1 MNIRPYN
8 RVSVV
13 AVGLCVL
20 VTMGGCSK
28 SVQVG
33 TQDQAMVPGPKV
45 AKQAEAPTV
54 SSPQEEVRVTEPP
67 VVEAPRPA
75 EPAPAPVEQPAE
87 KAVEQPAEKVAEQPA
102 EKAAEQPAEKAAE
115 QPAAVA
121 PAPVAPASKLAELA
135 DVFFDY
141 DKFSIRMDASPV
153 LDANARLLK
162 AENGWK
168 LVIAGHCDERGTSAY
183 NLVLGERRAQAAKKY
198 LADLG
203 VPVSQVQV
211 TSYGKE
217 KPFCTEHNQECWQ
230 QNRRAHFSAQ

>member
-1 MNIRPYN
+1 MNMRAYN
-8 RVSVV
+8 RDSVV
-13 AVGLCVL
+13 ILGLCAL
-20 VTMGGCSK
+20 VALGGCSK

-33 TQDQAMVPGPKV
+33 TQDQAMVPG
-45 AKQAEAPTV
+45 AKAGKLAEAPTV
-54 SSPQEEVRVTEPP
+54 SAPKEEVRVTEQP
-67 VVEAPRPA
+67 VAEAPRVAAPV
-75 EPAPAPVEQPAE
+75 PAPVERPVD
-87 KAVEQPAEKVAEQPA
+87 KAVEQPA
-102 EKAAEQPAEKAAE
+102 AA
-115 QPAAVA
+115 A
-121 PAPVAPASKLAELA
+121 PATASKLADLA

-141 DKFSIRMDASPV
+141 DKFSIRMDASPI

-203 VPVSQVQV
+203 VPAAQMQV

-230 QNRRAHFSAQ
+230 KNRRAHFSAQ

>member
-1 MNIRPYN
+1 MTRRPYDGISLL
-8 RVSVV
+8 VLGLSAVV
-13 AVGLCVL
+13 AVA
-20 VTMGGCSK
+20 GCSK

-33 TQDQAMVPGPKV
+33 TQDQAMLPGPK
-45 AKQAEAPTV
+45 AAAQAEAPTM
-54 SSPQEEVRVTEPP
+54 PAPKEEVRVTEQP
-67 VVEAPRPA
+67 VAEVPREAAEAAKAPEEARAPEVAAAPTPA
-75 EPAPAPVEQPAE
+75 ERPT
-87 KAVEQPAEKVAEQPA
+87 
-102 EKAAEQPAEKAAE
+102 EKAAE
-115 QPAAVA
+115 QPAAAA
-121 PAPVAPASKLAELA
+121 PAVGSKLAELD

-141 DKFSIRMDASPV
+141 DKFSIRMDASPI

-203 VPVSQVQV
+203 VPVSQIQV

-217 KPFCTEHNQECWQ
+217 KPFCAEHNQDCWQ
-230 QNRRAHFSAQ
+230 KNRRAHFSAQ

>member
-1 MNIRPYN
+1 MTRRSYDGISLL
-8 RVSVV
+8 VLGLSAVV
-13 AVGLCVL
+13 A
-20 VTMGGCSK
+20 MAGCSK

-33 TQDQAMVPGPKV
+33 TQDQAMVPGQKPGT
-45 AKQAEAPTV
+45 QAEAPTM
-54 SSPQEEVRVTEPP
+54 PAPKEEVRVTEQP
-67 VVEAPRPA
+67 VAEVPREAAEAARAPEEARAPEVAAAPTPA
-75 EPAPAPVEQPAE
+75 ERPT
-87 KAVEQPAEKVAEQPA
+87 
-102 EKAAEQPAEKAAE
+102 EKAAE
-115 QPAAVA
+115 QPAAAA
-121 PAPVAPASKLAELA
+121 PAAPAAGSKLAELG

-203 VPVSQVQV
+203 VSASQIQV

-217 KPFCTEHNQECWQ
+217 KPFCTEHNQDCWQ
-230 QNRRAHFSAQ
+230 KNRRAHFSAQ